1 MDHMNIFEGI
11 LLGILQGLTEFLP
24 VSSSGHLVLLRGLLG
39 IEGEYLFFDTMLHV
53 GTLAAV
59 CLVFYKDIVKI
70 LKKPFQKLTYMLA
83 LATVPAVIF
92 TLLFDSFFEGAFE
105 GKYLGFGFLMTSLVL
120 TLSEKIFDLYQVSGV
135 YSEGKRKKLPDYKEA
150 LIMGVAQGFAIVPGL
165 SRSGSTI
172 AGGIIS
178 KVEREGAAR
187 FSFLMSIPAI
197 LGSVVLQSFDL
208 IKNGAPEGLFFWPTF
223 FGTIFAAVSGF
234 FAIRFMYNLVK
245 NKKLYGFAIYTA
257 ILGALVILDQFV
269 FNFVLA
275 NPLM

>member
-1 MDHMNIFEGI
+1 MNIFEGI

-24 VSSSGHLVLLRGLLG
+24 VSSSGHLVLFRGLLG
-39 IEGEYLFFDTMLHV
+39 IEGEFLFFDTMLHV

-120 TLSEKIFDLYQVSGV
+120 TLSEKLFDLYKLSGV
-135 YSEGKRKKLPDYKEA
+135 YGEGKRIKFPDYKEA

>member
-1 MDHMNIFEGI
+1 MNIFEGI

-24 VSSSGHLVLLRGLLG
+24 VSSSGHLVLFRGLLG
-39 IEGEYLFFDTMLHV
+39 IEGEFLFFDTMLHV

-83 LATVPAVIF
+83 LATVPAVLF
-92 TLLFDSFFEGAFE
+92 TLLFDGFFEGAFE

-120 TLSEKIFDLYQVSGV
+120 TLSEKLFDLYKLSGV

-245 NKKLYGFAIYTA
+245 TKKLYGFAIYTA